1 MQHGPVLTDRPSALP
16 AAAVRARAAASFAGL
31 RAAGRKAVK
40 ERHFAADSRTV
51 GRSRLRIRPVFMKK
65 GLKVAWKFARK
76 ALLSGVLLGF
86 LGLCLLGWLVGRDE
100 VPHPVKVPMDQL
112 FDQLQVYSYRDTP
125 SDTNYH
131 FVVELTAFGKPFAE
145 YDVDQQRFVTS
156 GFGRRYDRAFS
167 GAHYTRLKLRGHSG
181 EGSWIALPDSSAGA
195 MTQGQFDELTRK
207 TLDYVR
213 PVGVVTNVLGLLSG
227 YSVGYRLGLWEG
239 SLANPT
245 VQKKLLETPGIART
259 ITREAWRRV
268 LLEPAFMSSQ
278 PDAGSFGTVLE
289 QQRLYNRFFL
299 LALEDTSGFV
309 AEEAAR
315 LARAG
320 QHEYAQA
327 MTTFAASVRRANSDS
342 TLLASRDFRAIETWA
357 GMLFSRGHW
366 ARFVADSTSDGRFR
380 YLGALAHYNLS
391 PPEGPSA
398 TGRHARQVWVGPR
411 ALVTVAGEEG
421 YIADEIPAT
430 VLGCPSSWKPY
441 LLPGATD
448 SQRNLFAVRW
458 VSPPG
463 AEFLQVAKALRNVAV
478 RVAALAQSG
487 RRTASP
493 PDAKLTAAPGLH
505 LPPLTPGRDAP
516 PPADSLSGRTTDSLG
531 AVFDSLMVPLPDTL
545 HGTRGVLDTLAVAP
559 DSTPQRP

>member
-1 MQHGPVLTDRPSALP
+1 MKEWDFGADTGPVGHR
-16 AAAVRARAAASFAGL
+16 
-31 RAAGRKAVK
+31 
-40 ERHFAADSRTV
+40 
-51 GRSRLRIRPVFMKK
+51 RLRIRSAFMKK

-86 LGLCLLGWLVGRDE
+86 LGLCLLGYLVGRDE
-100 VPHPVKVPMDQL
+100 VPHPVQVPMAQL

-213 PVGVVTNVLGLLSG
+213 PVGVVTNLLGLMSG

-239 SLANPT
+239 SLANPA
-245 VQKKLLETPGIART
+245 VQRKLLETPGIART

-278 PDAGSFGTVLE
+278 PDAGTFGTVLE
-289 QQRLYNRFFL
+289 QQRLYNRFYL

-309 AEEAAR
+309 AQEATR
-315 LARAG
+315 LEASG
-320 QHEYAQA
+320 QREYAQA
-327 MTTFAASVRRANSDS
+327 MTTFAVSVRRASSDS

-366 ARFVADSTSDGRFR
+366 SRFVADSTTDGRFR

-411 ALVTVAGEEG
+411 ALVTVDGEEG
-421 YIADEIPAT
+421 YISDEIPAT
-430 VLGCPSSWKPY
+430 LLGCPTSWKSY
-441 LLPGATD
+441 LLPGQSD

-458 VSPPG
+458 VNPPG

-478 RVAALAQSG
+478 RVAVLAQSG
-487 RRTASP
+487 RQSQVDRGARLASSP
-493 PDAKLTAAPGLH
+493 GIARHSVEAAPTRSATAETLRT
-505 LPPLTPGRDAP
+505 LAP
-516 PPADSLSGRTTDSLG
+516 DSMTM
-531 AVFDSLMVPLPDTL
+531 AFDSLMVPLPDSL
-545 HGTRGVLDTLAVAP
+545 QGVRSEA
-559 DSTPQRP
+559 DSTETHERTY